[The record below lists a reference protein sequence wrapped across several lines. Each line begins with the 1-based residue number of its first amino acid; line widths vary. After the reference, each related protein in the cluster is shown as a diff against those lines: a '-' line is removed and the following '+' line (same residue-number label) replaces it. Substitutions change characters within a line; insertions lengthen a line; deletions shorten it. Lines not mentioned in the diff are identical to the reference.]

1 MGRLYKQK
9 DSKFW
14 WLDYYKNGRRMR
26 ESSGTTKKSVATAM
40 LKDKEGRIARGE
52 PVSLRAN
59 RVTFDELAED
69 FLNDYRVNG
78 KKSLDKAERN
88 VRRLLKY
95 FGGMRASQITTE
107 DIKRYITKRQAE
119 PTRLGTPPENATLNR
134 ELAALK
140 RIFNLARQ
148 STPPK
153 VYQAPYVPMLQEDN
167 VREGFLEPDEYQA
180 LLGAMPEH
188 LKPILKVAYHT
199 GMRKSE
205 ILSITWEQVNLKERT
220 IRLNR
225 GQTKNRQGKLIVM
238 TAEVYEALSGLKAQR
253 DWHWPDVQH
262 VFVRGGKPIKD
273 YRKAWRSACKR
284 VGLDGL
290 VPHDM
295 RRSAVRNMVRSGVP
309 ERVAMQISGHKT
321 RSVFDRY
328 NIVSESD
335 LAKAAQAL
343 DAYHGKMGIVSDIVE
358 AAEQIL
364 EKAQDGK

>member
-9 DSKFW
+9 DSKYW
-14 WLDYYKNGRRMR
+14 WLDYYRNGRRIR
-26 ESSGTTKKSVATAM
+26 ESSGTTKKTVAKAI
-40 LKDKEGRIARGE
+40 LKDREGRIARGE
-52 PVSLRAN
+52 PVSLRAE
-59 RVTFDELAED
+59 RVLFDELAED
-69 FLNDYRVNG
+69 FLNDYKVNG
-78 KKSLDKAERN
+78 KRSLDKAERS
-88 VRRLLKY
+88 VDHLLKF

-107 DIKRYITKRQAE
+107 DVKRYIAKRQST
-119 PTRLGTPPENATLNR
+119 PTRLNKPPANATINR

-148 STPPK
+148 TTPPK
-153 VYQAPYVPMLQEDN
+153 IYQAPYVPTLQEDN

-180 LLGAMPEH
+180 LLGALPEH

-205 ILSITWEQVNLKERT
+205 ILSMTWEQVSLKNRT

-225 GQTKNRQGKLIVM
+225 GQTKNRQGKVIVM
-238 TAEVYEALSGLKAQR
+238 TKEVYDALSGLKDQR
-253 DWHWPDVQH
+253 DWNWPEVQQ

-290 VPHDM
+290 NPHDM

-309 ERVAMQISGHKT
+309 EKVAMAISGHKT

-328 NIVSESD
+328 NIVSEQD
-335 LAKAAQAL
+335 LAQAAQAL
-343 DAYHGKMGIVSDIVE
+343 DDYHGKMGIVTDIVE

-364 EKAQDGK
+364 EKAQDSK